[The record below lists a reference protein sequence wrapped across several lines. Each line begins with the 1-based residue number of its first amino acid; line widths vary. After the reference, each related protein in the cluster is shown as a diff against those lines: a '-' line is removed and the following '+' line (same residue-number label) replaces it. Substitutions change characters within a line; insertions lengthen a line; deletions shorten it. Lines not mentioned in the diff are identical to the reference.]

1 MPAENVTI
9 TGSFTANG
17 ETPYKVEH
25 YQQNLEDD
33 GYTLAETENL
43 TGETDTTATANPKT
57 YTGFAFDGTAEGTVA
72 SGNIAATAAWC

>member
-1 MPAENVTI
+1 MCIRDSKYGADVTVAPQATAPGYTFSGWSREDGCTMPAENGTI

-33 GYTLAETENL
+33 GYTCLL
-43 TGETDTTATANPKT
+43 
-57 YTGFAFDGTAEGTVA
+57 YTSRCV
-72 SGNIAATAAWC
+72 